1 MLEDIFDDWLP
12 ADRVG
17 RWQLLRKVVREVIR
31 KDFRRVLSLIAAVA
45 VAVGLTMP
53 AVYAASGFDKI
64 EKGTVTVNIDS
75 KVPVREGI
83 AVKVYK
89 VADAAISG
97 GYVSYTK
104 TALFEPDSEW
114 MGDVALTSTE
124 TEWPERAKTLAG
136 YAAKEGFADR
146 DVAAGNYWTQK
157 TDANGSVK
165 LEGLSKGLYLVTVE
179 SVKSG
184 RTTYTFTPA
193 LRCLPSLSEDG
204 SAWEADQIVNPKVG
218 SSTSGGG
225 GSSTSITAIKVW
237 KESAESQQSDRP
249 DSITVELLRD
259 GKVYAS
265 QSLSKSN
272 NWRYTWTGLAKGNT
286 WTVNEVGAVSDKYT
300 VTTEATGNVYTVTNT
315 HTTDIPDEDP
325 PKDDTPGGDDPGK
338 GGDIPPTNIDDPEVP
353 LDPGTTPDNGT
364 TTPTTPADKAAKLPQ
379 TGQLWWPVPIL
390 AIAGIALFS
399 TGWLRSRKEETK

>member
-1 MLEDIFDDWLP
+1 M
-12 ADRVG
+12 
-17 RWQLLRKVVREVIR
+17 IR
-31 KDFRRVLSLIAAVA
+31 KDFRKVLALIAAVA

-53 AVYAASGFDKI
+53 AVYAASGFDNI
-64 EKGTVTVNIDS
+64 EKGSITVNIDS

-83 AVKVYK
+83 AVNVYK
-89 VADAAISG
+89 VADAAIVG

-124 TEWPERAKTLAG
+124 SEWPERAKTLAG

-146 DVAAGNYWTQK
+146 EVAAGNYWTQK

-204 SAWEADQIVNPKVG
+204 SAWVADQVVNPKVG

-225 GSSTSITAIKVW
+225 GSSASVTAIKVW
-237 KESAESQQSDRP
+237 KESSDSQQSDRP
-249 DSITVELLRD
+249 ASVTVELLRD
-259 GKVYAS
+259 GKVYAT

-272 NWRYTWTGLAKGNT
+272 NWRYTWTGLSKGNN

-300 VTTEATGNVYTVTNT
+300 VTTEAVGSVYTVTNT
-315 HTTDIPDEDP
+315 HTTTIPDDDT
-325 PKDDTPGGDDPGK
+325 PKDDKPGGDDPGK
-338 GGDIPPTNIDDPEVP
+338 GGDIPPTNIDEPDVP
-353 LDPGTTPDNGT
+353 LNGGSTPSNQT
-364 TTPTTPADKAAKLPQ
+364 TTDIPDAAAPAKAAKLPQ
-379 TGQLWWPVPIL
+379 TGQLWWPVPVL
-390 AIAGIALFS
+390 AIAGVALFS
-399 TGWLRSRKEETK
+399 IGWLRSRKEETK